1 MKPQTLRPDETVVS
15 TSAPGQPVLEQK
27 SVKAR
32 NGTFASLK
40 VRNYRLYFSG
50 QVVSNIGTWMQR
62 IAQDWLVLELT
73 DSPFAVGVTT
83 ALQFA
88 PMLFFGLW
96 GGVLADRY
104 PKRTLLIWSQV
115 MMGLLAAAIAILTIT
130 GVVTVVQIYA
140 MALGMGLAT
149 VINNPARQSFV
160 NEIVGPDLVPNAIA
174 LNAGVFQSARLIGP
188 AVAGL
193 IITAVGSGW
202 AFAINAIS
210 FLPAIASLIL
220 LRRSELHLTKV
231 VSKKPGQL
239 KEGLKYVAV
248 SPGLRWPIVLVL
260 VVGMF
265 GTNLA
270 VMLTAYTKDVFDSG
284 ASVYGLLNSAVAV
297 GAVVGALVAARREVP
312 RLRTLFLSCATF
324 GAVTLLAGLTPWLLA
339 FAGVLM
345 LSGFCSVTFMT
356 MANTSIQVGSAPE
369 FRGRVMSL
377 FGLVM
382 LGGTPVGSIILG
394 AATEYFGPAVAMMFA
409 GSMIILAAIVLAWL
423 VSREVGLRVRFDLH
437 RSATSHFQI
446 VGHRAGS

>member
-1 MKPQTLRPDETVVS
+1 MLDTRADV
-15 TSAPGQPVLEQK
+15 AGQPVLDQQSEPR
-27 SVKAR
+27 SRTAI
-32 NGTFASLK
+32 FASLK

-73 DSPFAVGVTT
+73 NSPFAVGVTT

-88 PMLFFGLW
+88 PMLFLGLW

-115 MMGLLAAAIAILTIT
+115 MMGLLAAAIAVLTLTGAIT
-130 GVVTVVQIYA
+130 VIQIYA

-160 NEIVGPDLVPNAIA
+160 NELVGPVLVPNAIA
-174 LNAGVFQSARLIGP
+174 LNAGVFQSARLVGP
-188 AVAGL
+188 AIAGL

-202 AFAINAIS
+202 AFAINAAS
-210 FLPAIASLIL
+210 FLPAIASLLL
-220 LRRSELHLTKV
+220 LRQAELHLTKV
-231 VSKKPGQL
+231 VPKEPGQL
-239 KEGLKYVAV
+239 KAGLKYVAS
-248 SPGLRWPIVLVL
+248 SPTLRWPIVLVL

-270 VMLTAYTKDVFDSG
+270 VMLTAYTKNVFDSG
-284 ASVYGLLNSAVAV
+284 AGIYGLLNSAVAV
-297 GAVVGALVAARREVP
+297 GAVIGALVAARREAP
-312 RLRTLFLSCATF
+312 RLRRLFISCAAF

-339 FAGVLM
+339 FAAVLT

-382 LGGTPVGSIILG
+382 LGGTPLGSIILG
-394 AATEYFGPAVAMMFA
+394 AATEYFGPAIAMMFA
-409 GSMIILAAIVLAWL
+409 GSMIILASVVLAWL
-423 VSREVGLRVRFDLH
+423 VSREAGLRVRFDLH
-437 RSATSHFQI
+437 RSAATHFHI
-446 VGHRAGS
+446 VHQH